1 MKPLFSLFAAIV
13 AAFVSL
19 SAVAQNSS
27 VPVPNVAARSFA
39 LLDYQSNQFLVSVK
53 PDERTDPASLTKL
66 MTAYVA
72 FSAVKQKR
80 ISLTQAV
87 PVSTHAWKSEGSRM
101 FIDPTKSVTVDELL
115 RGMIIQSGND
125 ASIALAEAIAG
136 SEQLFAQ
143 LMNKEAKRLGLTGT
157 NFVNA
162 TGLPHKEHYSTARDM
177 AILASAVVHDFPE
190 FFPLYSQKDYTYN
203 NITQPNRNRLLW
215 IDKLVDG
222 MKTGHTEA
230 AGYCLVSTAKRGE
243 RRLISVVLGTVSD
256 SARTIESQKLLNYGF
271 QFFDTQR
278 LYAKDQSITTLDLFK
293 GEKDKLSAGFLQDL
307 YITLPREQLAKLKAT
322 LSTTQPLLAPLNLG
336 QKVGSVKLTVDNTTV
351 AEYPIVALENV
362 PLAGF
367 FGRSWD
373 SIKLLWNK

>member
-1 MKPLFSLFAAIV
+1 
-13 AAFVSL
+13 
-19 SAVAQNSS
+19 
-27 VPVPNVAARSFA
+27 
-39 LLDYQSNQFLVSVK
+39 
-53 PDERTDPASLTKL
+53 
-66 MTAYVA
+66 
-72 FSAVKQKR
+72 
-80 ISLTQAV
+80 
-87 PVSTHAWKSEGSRM
+87 
-101 FIDPTKSVTVDELL
+101 
-115 RGMIIQSGND
+115 
-125 ASIALAEAIAG
+125 
-136 SEQLFAQ
+136 
-143 LMNKEAKRLGLTGT
+143 MNKEAKRLGLTGT

-162 TGLPHKEHYSTARDM
+162 TGLPNKEHYSTARDM

-215 IDKLVDG
+215 IDKFVDG

-243 RRLISVVLGTVSD
+243 RRLISVVLGTASD

-293 GEKDKLSAGFLQDL
+293 GEKDKLSAGFQQDL

-322 LSTTQPLLAPLNLG
+322 LSTTQPLLAPLSLG

-351 AEYPIVALENV
+351 GEYPIVALENV